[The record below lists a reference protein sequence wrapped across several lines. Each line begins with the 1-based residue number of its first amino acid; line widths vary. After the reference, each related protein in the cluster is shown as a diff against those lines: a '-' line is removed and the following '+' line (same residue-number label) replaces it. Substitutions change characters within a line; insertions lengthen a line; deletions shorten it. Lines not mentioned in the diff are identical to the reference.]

1 MKKSFGM
8 KKSTDEIFHKYV
20 CYLFF
25 LLATNLAYWFNLY
38 GFKKEPELIDGLI
51 SNHNMQ
57 DKSSHA

>member
-1 MKKSFGM
+1 MKKSM
-8 KKSTDEIFHKYV
+8 DEIFHKYV